1 MLYTLYFALGLL
13 AGSVLNLLIQFLPKQ
28 NNMFKQLQST
38 RNFLRFCPVLLVQAI
53 GSFISG
59 RQGRDCDSG
68 FSFRKPFVEL
78 LTGLLFV
85 LCLYS
90 VVPSIH
96 LFKALVLTCFLIVI
110 SFIDYDHSLIFDN
123 VLIPMAAIGVAINLF
138 IGDVKTLNML
148 TSGLVGGG
156 VFLLLAIISR
166 GGFGGGDIKFMAV
179 LGLWLGIK
187 STFITLLF
195 SFILGGIG
203 AAILILFKKKTVKD
217 KFPYGPYIAAA
228 SFITML
234 YGDAILNWYL
244 HLFSQYS

>member
-38 RNFLRFCPVLLVQAI
+38 RNFLRFCPGLLVPAI
-53 GSFISG
+53 GIFISG
-59 RQGRDCDSG
+59 WQGRDCESS

-110 SFIDYDHSLIFDN
+110 SFIDYDHSLIFDS
-123 VLIPMAAIGVAINLF
+123 VLIPMAVIGVAINLF
-138 IGDVKTLNML
+138 IGEIEAINML
-148 TSGLVGGG
+148 FSALVGGG

-166 GGFGGGDIKFMAV
+166 GGFGGGDIKFMAC

-195 SFILGGIG
+195 TFILGGIG

-217 KFPYGPYIAAA
+217 KFPYGPYIAIS

-234 YGDAILNWYL
+234 YGDGILKWYFQ
-244 HLFSQYS
+244 LFSQ